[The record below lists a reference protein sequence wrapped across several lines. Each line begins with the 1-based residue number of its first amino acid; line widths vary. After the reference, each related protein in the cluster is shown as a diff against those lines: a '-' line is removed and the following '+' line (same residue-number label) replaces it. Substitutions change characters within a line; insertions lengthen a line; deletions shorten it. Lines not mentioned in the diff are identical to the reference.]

1 MAKILLIV
9 IGMFLLNCNTQK
21 KVNNTDDTEHLWI
34 GDNGIE
40 FYE

>member
-1 MAKILLIV
+1 MKIIITIIAILI
-9 IGMFLLNCNTQK
+9 LNSCSIYKQ
-21 KVNNTDDTEHLWI
+21 VDDTEHLWR

>member
-1 MAKILLIV
+1 MKNLLIIFIV
-9 IGMFLLNCNTQK
+9 LVLSSCAVQK
-21 KVNNTDDTEHLWI
+21 QVDDIEHLWI

>member
-1 MAKILLIV
+1 MKNLILIF
-9 IGMFLLNCNTQK
+9 IFLCLVSCGTQK
-21 KVNNTDDTEHLWI
+21 QVDDTEHLWI

>member
-1 MAKILLIV
+1 MKKFLIIIISLLMLGCGAYKNI
-9 IGMFLLNCNTQK
+9 
-21 KVNNTDDTEHLWI
+21 DDTEHLWR